1 MKNNFY
7 LFLLLFLIVLG
18 CKPAPVHFFSEKGYI
33 KPYKVASSEKI
44 TFVLGDE
51 ILNSFEVSGSGLK
64 RMKVDDFRKSLELT
78 LYYTFEESFKEVSF
92 QNEVDNDNLTVVL
105 YRIRPSWEIKSS
117 STSVVGVEGTT
128 VSNNLHNVATL
139 IRYDGIVLKNGV
151 RVYALDNAV
160 LSEKTS
166 SSIKNWKETF
176 KDAVKIL
183 SGDIYR
189 TIVTLEKEQ

>member
-1 MKNNFY
+1 
-7 LFLLLFLIVLG
+7 
-18 CKPAPVHFFSEKGYI
+18 
-33 KPYKVASSEKI
+33 
-44 TFVLGDE
+44 
-51 ILNSFEVSGSGLK
+51 
-64 RMKVDDFRKSLELT
+64 MKVDDFRKSLELT
-78 LYYTFEESFKEVSF
+78 LYYTFEDSFKEVSI